1 MPHAPAVAE
10 RVFQFSK
17 NFTNLKNFLIR
28 GLIFLPLYI
37 FLSTV
42 ANAQQDDPLQGY
54 WFRYYNQ
61 FSLTPKWVLHTE
73 LDERRLLNPDRQAQ
87 FFIHTHLHYLLSP
100 KLDFGAG
107 FNHNLSK
114 SRTNVTI
121 PEWRPWQ
128 EVNFN
133 ATPTSK
139 VKLSFRYRL
148 DERFIHHSSA
158 TQLEDG
164 YQFVLR
170 HRMRVQVMHR
180 IGKNEHIIPFAT
192 DGELYYPLGY
202 SSNHAS
208 GNALVTIQ
216 RLPAPTTGERGIGS
230 TIKIVLQKLAGEKLS
245 FPYNYPSLCSATAD
259 VSGKIS
265 YNNNT
270 IQMATAA
277 QNAAKIL

>member
-180 IGKNEHIIPFAT
+180 TGKNEH
-192 DGELYYPLGY
+192 
-202 SSNHAS
+202 
-208 GNALVTIQ
+208 VT
-216 RLPAPTTGERGIGS
+216 L
-230 TIKIVLQKLAGEKLS
+230 KLS
-245 FPYNYPSLCSATAD
+245 NELMLNTSPVLDTFDQNRIFGAVEFKLSNSLSLETGYLHQ
-259 VSGKIS
+259 VTRRNGLSTTFHILRTTL
-265 YNNNT
+265 YHR
-270 IQMATAA
+270 IQHRPT
-277 QNAAKIL
+277 KS